1 MTRIRV
7 LHRRME
13 LIYPVISTRAFT
25 LLNHQVE
32 KIDSSAEALRVY
44 HHPFYLSLRK

>member
-1 MTRIRV
+1 
-7 LHRRME
+7 ME
-13 LIYPVISTRAFT
+13 LIYLVVSIQTFA

-44 HHPFYLSLRK
+44 PSPVLSFPPKINFAITPRK